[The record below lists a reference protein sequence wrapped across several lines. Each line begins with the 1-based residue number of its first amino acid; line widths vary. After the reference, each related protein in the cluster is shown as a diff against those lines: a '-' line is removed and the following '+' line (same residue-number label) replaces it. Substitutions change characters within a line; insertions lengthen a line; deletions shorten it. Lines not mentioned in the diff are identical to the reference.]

1 MDYKNGIDREA
12 VLKHEEDE
20 EQDVATPCDVFNVGD
35 HVQLRPETFK
45 ALEDMTVFDLF
56 TIVRNAVKVAYGV
69 DLQIGDKLADIA
81 VPRK

>member
-1 MDYKNGIDREA
+1 MTFSTISDGVPKLNAKPI
-12 VLKHEEDE
+12 
-20 EQDVATPCDVFNVGD
+20 FNVGD
-35 HVQLRPETFK
+35 NVQLRPETFK